1 MVRQLSFS
9 IVLLAAAA
17 LASASLDMADE
28 LAGQW
33 RMGLRPRQASANLQ
47 AFRGA
52 LAGESAPGITNSGDP
67 ERPFEVDGDTFTDFE
82 SAVNRACDNQKNACA
97 EQANNGGADIEVS
110 DCDSQSDECKDAGRS
125 ATETSFDAVVSSD
138 ADFDFI
144 CDP

>member
-52 LAGESAPGITNSGDP
+52 LAGESAPGVGVP
-67 ERPFEVDGDTFTDFE
+67 
-82 SAVNRACDNQKNACA
+82 
-97 EQANNGGADIEVS
+97 
-110 DCDSQSDECKDAGRS
+110 
-125 ATETSFDAVVSSD
+125 
-138 ADFDFI
+138 
-144 CDP
+144 